1 VTKIQSLPDPRRE
14 ALQADCTNC
23 FGLCCIALA
32 FEKSADFAIDKD
44 AGEPCENLHDDF
56 SCGIHSRLR
65 ESGFKGCTV
74 YECFGAGQKI
84 SQVSFGGRSWRQ
96 KPETRDVMFALLP
109 VMRQLHEL
117 LWHLNEAM
125 GMPEARP
132 IHDELFRE
140 FEVTEQITQRS
151 PEEVRSVDVASHRD
165 RVNAILSRA
174 SQLVRTAALPN
185 GEAPKRSRNIH
196 QGADLMG
203 ARLSGQD
210 LRGSNLRGACL
221 IAADLSG
228 ADLRAVD
235 LIGADLRDSNLSG
248 ADLSTSFFLTQS
260 QLNSAKG
267 DASTRLPPSLTRPA
281 HWTL

>member
-1 VTKIQSLPDPRRE
+1 VTEIQSSPEARRE
-14 ALQADCTNC
+14 LLRADCTNC

-44 AGEPCENLHDDF
+44 AGEPCINLQEDF
-56 SCGIHSRLR
+56 RCGIHSRLR

-74 YECFGAGQKI
+74 YECFGAGQKL
-84 SQVSFGGRSWRQ
+84 SQVSFEGRSWRQ
-96 KPETRDVMFALLP
+96 TPDARNLMFALLP

-117 LWHLNEAM
+117 LWYLNEAM
-125 GMPEARP
+125 EMPETRP
-132 IHDELFRE
+132 IRDALVRAYDE
-140 FEVTEQITQRS
+140 TERITEGS

-165 RVNAILSRA
+165 RVNALLSRT
-174 SQLVRTAALPN
+174 SELVRTSSIS
-185 GEAPKRSRNIH
+185 EAQVSKRSHKIGP
-196 QGADLMG
+196 GADLMG
-203 ARLSGQD
+203 AQLSEQD

-248 ADLSTSFFLTQS
+248 ADLTTSFFLTQS

-267 DASTRLPPSLTRPA
+267 DPATRLPPSLTRPA
-281 HWTL
+281 HWIL

>member
-1 VTKIQSLPDPRRE
+1 MTEIQSLPDPRRE

-44 AGEPCENLHDDF
+44 AGEPCINLQEDF
-56 SCGIHSRLR
+56 RCGIHSRLR

-74 YECFGAGQKI
+74 YECFGAGQKL
-84 SQVSFGGRSWRQ
+84 SQVSFGGLSWRQ
-96 KPETRDVMFALLP
+96 APETRNLMFGLLP

-117 LWHLNEAM
+117 LWYLNEAM
-125 GMPEARP
+125 EMPETRP
-132 IHDELFRE
+132 IRDALVRAYDE
-140 FEVTEQITQRS
+140 TERITQGS
-151 PEEVRSVDVASHRD
+151 PEEVRSVDVASHRE
-165 RVNAILSRA
+165 RANAVLSRA
-174 SQLVRTAALPN
+174 SELVRTAALPEV
-185 GEAPKRSRNIH
+185 EAPKRSGKIGP
-196 QGADLMG
+196 GADLMG
-203 ARLSGQD
+203 AQLSEQD

-248 ADLSTSFFLTQS
+248 ADLSSSFFVTQS

-267 DASTRLPPSLTRPA
+267 DPATRLPPSLTRPA
-281 HWTL
+281 HWIL

>member
-1 VTKIQSLPDPRRE
+1 MTEIQSLPDPRRE
-14 ALQADCTNC
+14 ALQADCANC
-23 FGLCCIALA
+23 FGLCCVALA

-44 AGEPCENLHDDF
+44 AGEPCIYLQEDF
-56 SCGIHSRLR
+56 HCGIHARLR

-74 YECFGAGQKI
+74 YECFGAGQKL
-84 SQVSFGGRSWRQ
+84 SHVSFGGRSWRQ
-96 KPETRDVMFALLP
+96 APDTRNLMFALLP

-117 LWHLNEAM
+117 LWYLNEAM
-125 GMPEARP
+125 EMPEARP
-132 IHDELFRE
+132 IRDELVRAYDE
-140 FEVTEQITQRS
+140 TEQITQGS
-151 PEEVRSVDVASHRD
+151 PEEVHSVDVASHRE
-165 RVNAILSRA
+165 RVNAVLSRT
-174 SQLVRTAALPN
+174 SELVRTSSIS
-185 GEAPKRSRNIH
+185 EAQVSKRSRKIGP
-196 QGADLMG
+196 GADLMG
-203 ARLSGQD
+203 AQLAEQD

-267 DASTRLPPSLTRPA
+267 NPATRLPPSLTRPA
-281 HWTL
+281 HWIL

>member
-1 VTKIQSLPDPRRE
+1 MTKIQSLPDPRRE

-44 AGEPCENLHDDF
+44 AGEPCENLQDDF
-56 SCGIHSRLR
+56 RCGIHSRLR

-96 KPETRDVMFALLP
+96 EPETRDLMFALLP

-117 LWHLNEAM
+117 LWYLNEAM
-125 GMPEARP
+125 EMPEAHP
-132 IHDELFRE
+132 IRDELVRAYDE
-140 FEVTEQITQRS
+140 TEQISQGS
-151 PEEVRSVDVASHRD
+151 PEDVRSVDVASHRE
-165 RVNAILSRA
+165 RVNAILSRT
-174 SQLVRTAALPN
+174 SELVRTSSIS
-185 GEAPKRSRNIH
+185 EAQVSKRSRKIGP
-196 QGADLMG
+196 GADLMG
-203 ARLSGQD
+203 AQLSEQD

-248 ADLSTSFFLTQS
+248 ADLSSSFFLTQS

-267 DASTRLPPSLTRPA
+267 DQATRLPPSLTRPA
-281 HWTL
+281 HWIL

>member
-1 VTKIQSLPDPRRE
+1 MTKIQSLPDPRRE

-44 AGEPCENLHDDF
+44 AGEPCENLQDDF
-56 SCGIHSRLR
+56 RCGIHSRLR

-84 SQVSFGGRSWRQ
+84 SQVSFDGRSWRQ
-96 KPETRDVMFALLP
+96 EPETRDLMFAILP

-117 LWHLNEAM
+117 LWYLNEAM
-125 GMPEARP
+125 EMSEAHP
-132 IHDELFRE
+132 IHDELVRAFDE
-140 FEVTEQITQRS
+140 TEQITQQS
-151 PEEVRSVDVASHRD
+151 PAEIRSVDIASHRE
-165 RVNAILSRA
+165 RANAMLSRV
-174 SQLVRTAALPN
+174 SELVRTVALPN
-185 GEAPKRSRNIH
+185 EEAPKRSRNIRP
-196 QGADLMG
+196 GADLMG

-235 LIGADLRDSNLSG
+235 LTGADLRDSNLSG

-267 DASTRLPPSLTRPA
+267 DQATRLPPSLTRPA